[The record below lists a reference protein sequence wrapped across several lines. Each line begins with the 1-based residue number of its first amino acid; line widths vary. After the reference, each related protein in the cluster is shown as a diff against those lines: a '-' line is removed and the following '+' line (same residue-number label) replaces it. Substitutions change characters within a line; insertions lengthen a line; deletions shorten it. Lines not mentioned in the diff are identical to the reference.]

1 MASIK
6 PRKRGESPGLN
17 ALDAEMRRS
26 FSTKMR
32 KLKLQNQEI
41 HEEDEDSGVVY
52 ISHIP
57 HGFYEPQMRKFF
69 SQFGHIK
76 RLRLSRS
83 KKSGRSKGYA
93 YIEFEF
99 SEVAKVVAET
109 MHNYLMYQKLLKCF
123 YVPKEKLHPET
134 FKGCFRRFKKP
145 RRREIAADRN
155 NRLLGSSNEH
165 ILVSQ
170 KRRVENLKKKQ
181 EKLARL
187 GIDFKIDDVDKE
199 WERLKEA
206 KPEEPK
212 PKQGVKKLTKA
223 KGRTTAASGKKQ
235 SRKRGAKKPSQK
247 KSAKGDSASKTGG
260 KPTRAAE
267 VGSEGQR
274 VGAAKVK
281 TADGEDGVMEN
292 MSGKKVTEK
301 RSKSAKG
308 TPKAAKVTP
317 KAAKATPK
325 AAKVTPKA
333 TKATPEATKATP
345 KAAKA
350 KGKSTAAEGAVTPKV
365 SGSKLAK
372 KVSKSA
378 KMPSK
383 AAKKRTK
390 RLSV

>member
-155 NRLLGSSNEH
+155 NSLLGSSNEH

-206 KPEEPK
+206 KPKEPT

-223 KGRTTAASGKKQ
+223 KGRTTTASGKKQ

-247 KSAKGDSASKTGG
+247 KSTKGDAASKKGG
-260 KPTRAAE
+260 KPTRAVE
-267 VGSEGQR
+267 VGSQGQR
-274 VGAAKVK
+274 AGAAKGK
-281 TADGEDGVMEN
+281 TADGEDGVVEN
-292 MSGKKVTEK
+292 TSSKREK
-301 RSKSAKG
+301 RSKSVKG

-317 KAAKATPK
+317 KAAK
-325 AAKVTPKA
+325 V
-333 TKATPEATKATP
+333 TPEATKATP
-345 KAAKA
+345 EAIKATPKATKA
-350 KGKSTAAEGAVTPKV
+350 KGKSTTAESAVTPKV
-365 SGSKLAK
+365 SASKLAK

>member
-155 NRLLGSSNEH
+155 NSLLGSSNEH

-206 KPEEPK
+206 KPKEPT

-223 KGRTTAASGKKQ
+223 KGRTTTASGKKQ

-247 KSAKGDSASKTGG
+247 KLTKGDAASKKGG

-267 VGSEGQR
+267 VGSQGQR
-274 VGAAKVK
+274 AGAAKGK
-281 TADGEDGVMEN
+281 TADGEDGVVEN
-292 MSGKKVTEK
+292 TSSRRVTEK

-317 KAAKATPK
+317 KAAKVTPEATNATPEAIK
-325 AAKVTPKA
+325 ATPKA
-333 TKATPEATKATP
+333 TKA
-345 KAAKA
+345 
-350 KGKSTAAEGAVTPKV
+350 KGKSTTAESAVTPKV
-365 SGSKLAK
+365 SGSKLGK